1 MKKSSKSFFERNFW
15 KQSTVTVAQ
24 KLLGT
29 FLVHNSSEGR
39 TVGRIVETEAYLSDD
54 PACHAAR
61 GETPRNRVMF
71 GPPGHAYIYFIY
83 GMYHCFNV
91 VTAPLGKGEAVLIRS
106 LEPVEGLEL
115 MQKRRL
121 SHRQRQNQHIPEKE
135 LCNGPG
141 KLVIAM
147 GMHRSLNGI
156 YLMKGPLSLYFSK
169 ETPSF
174 KIKTTTRIGIREG
187 ADLPLRFYIQ
197 GNPSVS
203 KK

>member
-1 MKKSSKSFFERNFW
+1 MAK
-15 KQSTVTVAQ
+15 

-29 FLVHNSSEGR
+29 FLVHESPEGR
-39 TVGRIVETEAYLSDD
+39 TAGRIVETEAYLSDD

-61 GETPRNRVMF
+61 GETSRNRVMF

-91 VTAPLGKGEAVLIRS
+91 VTAPPGKGEAVLIRS

-121 SHRQRQNQHIPEKE
+121 SHRQRKHQHISEKE

-147 GMHRSLNGI
+147 GIHRSLNGVN
-156 YLMKGPLSLYFSK
+156 LERGDLRLQFPKEYFQ
-169 ETPSF
+169 F

-187 ADLPLRFYIQ
+187 AELPLRFYIRD
-197 GNPSVS
+197 NPYIS
-203 KK
+203 KT